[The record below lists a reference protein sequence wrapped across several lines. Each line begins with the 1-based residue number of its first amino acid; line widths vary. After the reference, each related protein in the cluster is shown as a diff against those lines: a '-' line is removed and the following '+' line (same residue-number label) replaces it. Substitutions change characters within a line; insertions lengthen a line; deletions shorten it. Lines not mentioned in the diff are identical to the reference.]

1 MFWWKLALMARKF
14 FLVRAQWACVSVWEM
29 LTGCPVKPSEHGR
42 GGGWVCLSAHVGV
55 SAYLFTCFAIV
66 YPWTGCRR
74 THVQLKPV
82 VPSLVRACNL
92 STCALGHAHRT
103 LAPPFCPPTS
113 LMYSPHALLLSALPP
128 SPLPLFGTPYSLSV
142 GVIFISYALQVKFQP
157 YASSGVTND
166 LDSMDFTSNLRL
178 VYTYKLNSLESMYLV
193 TSMFILLSGMA
204 FQSQV
209 AVKGS
214 LPYVALTY
222 IVMIV
227 LVASVSERVALLCE
241 HTTHACSLPPALGT
255 HFTVVFP

>member
-1 MFWWKLALMARKF
+1 MHTAR
-14 FLVRAQWACVSVWEM
+14 L
-29 LTGCPVKPSEHGR
+29 LLPS
-42 GGGWVCLSAHVGV
+42 
-55 SAYLFTCFAIV
+55 
-66 YPWTGCRR
+66 
-74 THVQLKPV
+74 
-82 VPSLVRACNL
+82 
-92 STCALGHAHRT
+92 
-103 LAPPFCPPTS
+103 APPPHLLDLLTSCTAAVRTPPPPPPPT
-113 LMYSPHALLLSALPP
+113 PH
-128 SPLPLFGTPYSLSV
+128 SLSV

-241 HTTHACSLPPALGT
+241 HTTHACSLPRHLAHTSLSS
-255 HFTVVFP
+255 FRDCRQS